1 MNSIVALDIETT
13 GLDSQKD
20 AIIEIGIVRFNGN
33 RIEDEW
39 SSLINPGRK
48 IPPFIT
54 QLTGIT
60 DHMVLEAP
68 PIHKLVPELQQ
79 FVGDLPILGHNV
91 GFDLS
96 FLRKNGLYKIN
107 ETRDT
112 YEVASVLLPDAGR
125 YNLGALGQLL
135 NIPLPASHRALDDA
149 RVTCAVYRSFD
160 PSAADDLLSRIT
172 RVKIKSPGDSSIC
185 QDFLD
190 SEIGF
195 KPKAGCGG

>member
-1 MNSIVALDIETT
+1 MVEVPIIVTGIIPRMNPIVALDIETT
-13 GLDSQKD
+13 GLDPHKD
-20 AIIEIGIVRFNGN
+20 AIIEIGAVRFNGK

-68 PIHKLVPELQQ
+68 PIQKIIPELHR

-96 FLRKNGLYKIN
+96 FLRNYGFFCVN
-107 ETRDT
+107 E
-112 YEVASVLLPDAGR
+112 S
-125 YNLGALGQLL
+125 LGT
-135 NIPLPASHRALDDA
+135 H
-149 RVTCAVYRSFD
+149 
-160 PSAADDLLSRIT
+160 
-172 RVKIKSPGDSSIC
+172 
-185 QDFLD
+185 
-190 SEIGF
+190 
-195 KPKAGCGG
+195 